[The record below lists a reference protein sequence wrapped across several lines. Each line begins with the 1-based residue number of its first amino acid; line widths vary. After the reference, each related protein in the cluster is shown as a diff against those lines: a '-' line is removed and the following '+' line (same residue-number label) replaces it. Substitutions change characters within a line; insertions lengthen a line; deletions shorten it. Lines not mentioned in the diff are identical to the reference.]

1 PAPAAPARAPAPP
14 PVPGGPPMGCHGG
27 GPGFGHGPRGA
38 HPDLGVVAST
48 IGISEDDL
56 RTALQGGQS
65 IADIAKAHN
74 VDPQAVIDAL
84 VADASKHLDQAVA
97 DGKLTQEQADQM
109 KADLPQRMAD
119 FVTTAA
125 MAGGCPGMGG
135 GGPGAPGG
143 QAPGSTAPG

>member
-1 PAPAAPARAPAPP
+1 
-14 PVPGGPPMGCHGG
+14 MGRHRG

-38 HPDLGVVAST
+38 HPALGVAAST

-56 RTALQGGQS
+56 RTALQDGQS
-65 IADIAKAHN
+65 IADVAKAHN

-84 VADASKHLDQAVA
+84 VADASTHLDQAVT
-97 DGKLTQEQADQM
+97 DGKLTPEQADQM

-119 FVTTAA
+119 LVNNAG

-135 GGPGAPGG
+135 DGPGAPGG
-143 QAPGSTAPG
+143 QAPGDTAPDSNSSSSSNSSNTSFRF